1 MIIWKII
8 LTWLQIGGYHDS
20 FYWQPS
26 QYKVLPKVNE
36 YISLWNLT
44 KWSSDHAI
52 EDDLGVRAL
61 SCCFS
66 FSLSQTYSKGLFH
79 QSQLLGSFVGHS
91 PHCSLRSWSRQADEN
106 RRRQRRTF
114 LVPWNF
120 SLTVLYLGMNPSWI
134 MTEVVQ
140 TFFSSHQTLVII
152 NKQFM
157 RYSMS
162 MLLCSE
168 TSFRCMVIKMSE
180 IHMVSCAL

>member
-1 MIIWKII
+1 M
-8 LTWLQIGGYHDS
+8 
-20 FYWQPS
+20 
-26 QYKVLPKVNE
+26 LPKVNE

-44 KWSSDHAI
+44 KWSSV
-52 EDDLGVRAL
+52 GVTVL

-66 FSLSQTYSKGLFH
+66 FSLSQTYSKGLFYH
-79 QSQLLGSFVGHS
+79 SQLLGSFVGHF

-106 RRRQRRTF
+106 RKRQRRTF

-134 MTEVVQ
+134 MTDIQ

-162 MLLCSE
+162 ILLCSE